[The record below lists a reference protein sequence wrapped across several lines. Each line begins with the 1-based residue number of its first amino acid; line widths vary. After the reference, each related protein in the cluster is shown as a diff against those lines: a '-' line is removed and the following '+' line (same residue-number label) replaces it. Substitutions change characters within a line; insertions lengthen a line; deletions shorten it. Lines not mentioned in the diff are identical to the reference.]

1 MNTEKEAFS
10 RRLREAVRAA
20 GHDPRPAVLERLFN
34 TRYPGRS
41 VTFQAVSGWLGGRSI
56 PSQDKLQVLAELLDV
71 EPHYLRFGEGV
82 AKAIKEKQG
91 RWDAVATPLDRELVD
106 AVLALSAEQKKALR
120 DVIRAFGLKPSSASK

>member
-10 RRLREAVRAA
+10 KRLREAVRSA

-56 PSQDKLQVLAELLDV
+56 PSQDKLQVLAELLEV
-71 EPHYLRFGEGV
+71 EPHYLRFGEG
-82 AKAIKEKQG
+82 AMKAIREKHA
-91 RWDAVATPLDRELVD
+91 RWDAGLAPQDRELVE
-106 AVLALSAEQKKALR
+106 AVLALTTEQKKVIR
-120 DVIRAFGLKPSSASK
+120 DVIRAFGLKPARK